1 MRKRTPSARA
11 AAATTALT
19 LTLAVASAVACDR
32 SSDTAGMAAR
42 ADSAPDV
49 GFPAIAASAAS
60 AASGRPGRS
69 APSMRPQLEAQRA
82 PMADAAAPAPP
93 SEGAAVGVALDPRA
107 NDARGLALGTAATLT
122 GSLAPDPSGAMLIRN
137 GEASVQVTRLDDAVT
152 RLRQTAAQLGGFVA
166 NTSIVGGKEEYRTA
180 TLQIRVPSGQ
190 FDAMVTALGGLG
202 KVESVSATVQDV
214 GDEYVDLRAR
224 AANARHMEAR
234 LVEML
239 ARRTGKL
246 SEALT
251 VEQEL
256 RRVREEV
263 ERYDARLNWLERRT
277 ALSSLEIAL
286 HEPMSVLDQRG
297 PSPIAEAFAE
307 AWRRAVGVVAW
318 CIASLGV
325 LVPLGL
331 VIGGIVAVVR
341 ALPRWR
347 RPSAV

>member
-1 MRKRTPSARA
+1 MRKRSLSARA
-11 AAATTALT
+11 GTVTAALT
-19 LTLAVASAVACDR
+19 LTLAVAGVTACDR
-32 SSDTAGMAAR
+32 ASDTAGVATVGSADGADASQSSGDAR
-42 ADSAPDV
+42 SPHL
-49 GFPAIAASAAS
+49 
-60 AASGRPGRS
+60 
-69 APSMRPQLEAQRA
+69 MRPQLEAQAGRMDVA
-82 PMADAAAPAPP
+82 SAAAAPVA
-93 SEGAAVGVALDPRA
+93 EGSVA
-107 NDARGLALGTAATLT
+107 GTAANDTRAVALGGATL
-122 GSLAPDPSGAMLIRN
+122 GSTLPDAGGAMLIRN
-137 GEASVQVTRLDDAVT
+137 GRATVQVTRLDDAVT

-166 NTSIVGGKEEYRTA
+166 NTAIVGGKEEHRSA
-180 TLQIRVPSGQ
+180 TLEIRVPSGQ
-190 FDAMVTALGGLG
+190 FDAVVTALGGLG

-307 AWRRAVGVVAW
+307 AWRRALGVVAW

-331 VIGGIVAVVR
+331 LIFGLVLVGRRLPLWRNGSFGGGAM
-341 ALPRWR
+341 R
-347 RPSAV
+347 RD

>member
-1 MRKRTPSARA
+1 
-11 AAATTALT
+11 
-19 LTLAVASAVACDR
+19 
-32 SSDTAGMAAR
+32 
-42 ADSAPDV
+42 
-49 GFPAIAASAAS
+49 
-60 AASGRPGRS
+60 
-69 APSMRPQLEAQRA
+69 MRPQLEAQHT
-82 PMADAAAPAPP
+82 PMADVAAPAPP
-93 SEGAAVGVALDPRA
+93 SEGAAVGVALDARA
-107 NDARGLALGTAATLT
+107 NDARGLALGTTATLT

-166 NTSIVGGKEEYRTA
+166 NTSIVGGKEEYRSA

-214 GDEYVDLRAR
+214 GDEYVDLGAR
-224 AANARHMEAR
+224 VANARHMEAR

-256 RRVREEV
+256 RRVREEI
-263 ERYDARLNWLERRT
+263 ERYDARLKWLERKT
-277 ALSSLEIAL
+277 ALSSLQVAV
-286 HEPMSVLDQRG
+286 HEPLSLLDQRG
-297 PSPIAEAFAE
+297 PNPIAEAFAA

-331 VIGGIVAVVR
+331 MLAATMLLVR
-341 ALPRWR
+341 RVL
-347 RPSAV
+347 RPGTPPGVSGA